1 MKRTLGLTLS
11 LLALASCGESQTAAP
26 PEEAYVPAEPS
37 IELPVLGKVDAPR
50 CRAVAMQGDGSISI
64 VASVPEG
71 WTCPAITLTF
81 DRSPDGANVEGR
93 LDWVNL
99 DTHAGFQWAA
109 TAEGSTLRLAPPTER
124 DVLKRGAWVARISFL
139 RRGDS
144 TPVLTRAVCDEQRA
158 GE

>member
-1 MKRTLGLTLS
+1 MKRTLFAAF
-11 LLALASCGESQTAAP
+11 LALSACGETPAAP
-26 PEEAYVPAEPS
+26 RADEAYVPAEPS

-81 DRSPDGANVEGR
+81 DRSPDGVNVEGR
-93 LDWVNL
+93 CDWVNI
-99 DTHAGFQWAA
+99 DTHSGFQWAVVA
-109 TAEGSTLRLAPPTER
+109 DGDALRLTPPTSR
-124 DVLKRGAWVARISFL
+124 DVLRRGAWVARISLL
-139 RRGDS
+139 RRGDA